1 MEAKII
7 VSQLCDGNH
16 ETEFVA
22 IIPYKNAEIR
32 NERLFSPKGLT
43 DWFFK
48 DSFYVSKY
56 LGYSKIVMA
65 GSDQSK
71 SKPAISGLPCPRW
84 FDRFTIDEFM
94 NLLFS
99 R

>member
-1 MEAKII
+1 MIFGSFFVFEYKLWRA
-7 VSQLCDGNH
+7 QFCTTYH
-16 ETEFVA
+16 ATEFVA

-56 LGYSKIVMA
+56 LDYLKTVMA
-65 GSDQSK
+65 DSDQSK
-71 SKPAISGLPCPRW
+71 SK
-84 FDRFTIDEFM
+84 
-94 NLLFS
+94 
-99 R
+99 

>member
-1 MEAKII
+1 MTQFCTTYHA
-7 VSQLCDGNH
+7 
-16 ETEFVA
+16 TEFVA
-22 IIPYKNAEIR
+22 IIPNKNDKNAEIR

-43 DWFFK
+43 DRFFM

-71 SKPAISGLPCPRW
+71 SKPAISGLPCLPSMK
-84 FDRFTIDEFM
+84 FPYI
-94 NLLFS
+94 LH
-99 R
+99 